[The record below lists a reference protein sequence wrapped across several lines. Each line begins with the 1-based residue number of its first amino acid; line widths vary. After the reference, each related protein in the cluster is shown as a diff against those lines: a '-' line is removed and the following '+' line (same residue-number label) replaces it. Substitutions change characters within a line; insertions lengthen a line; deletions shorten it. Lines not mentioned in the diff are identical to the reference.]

1 MEVQL
6 SVEQEAELA
15 RIADETG
22 RSADELAREVMERYI
37 AEEAQFRAAVQA
49 GLDDADRG
57 NFVPTSEV
65 WAMVERELQ
74 A

>member
-6 SVEQEAELA
+6 SVEQEEQLSQLAAQVGRGPSDLA
-15 RIADETG
+15 RD
-22 RSADELAREVMERYI
+22 VMERYI
-37 AEEAQFRAAVQA
+37 EDEAQFRAAVQA

-65 WAMVERELQ
+65 WAMVERELK

>member
-1 MEVQL
+1 MEVLL
-6 SVEQEAELA
+6 STEQEAQLSKMA
-15 RIADETG
+15 AQAG
-22 RSADELAREVMERYI
+22 RRADELAREVVERYI

-49 GLDDADRG
+49 GLEDADRG

-65 WAMVERELQ
+65 WAAVERELQ

>member
-1 MEVQL
+1 MEVLL
-6 SVEQEAELA
+6 SAEQEAELSQLA
-15 RIADETG
+15 AQAG
-22 RSADELAREVMERYI
+22 RRADELAREVVARYI

-65 WAMVERELQ
+65 WAMVERELK